1 MSGGTLAL
9 SDSDVRHSR
18 YSHSRGEAPTRCLEP
33 MGGGFVMSGSGST
46 VLDMGKGGSWKGPEW
61 VVSIVA
67 IGFLLFVMFMSASQ
81 GRP

>member
-1 MSGGTLAL
+1 MDTT
-9 SDSDVRHSR
+9 
-18 YSHSRGEAPTRCLEP
+18 RGWERVGP
-33 MGGGFVMSGSGST
+33 T
-46 VLDMGKGGSWKGPEW
+46 VLDVGKRKWVWPWKGPEW

>member
-1 MSGGTLAL
+1 META
-9 SDSDVRHSR
+9 
-18 YSHSRGEAPTRCLEP
+18 RGWERVGLR
-33 MGGGFVMSGSGST
+33 
-46 VLDMGKGGSWKGPEW
+46 VLDVGRGGSWKGPEW